1 MHFAI
6 SPDSDFFTK
15 IGGEL
20 PVSIQKLGRYEIVL
34 KLGRGT
40 MGTVYKAVDPVIDRT
55 VAIKAINLDL
65 PKDEIEDFEERFS
78 REAKSAGRLNHPNIV
93 TIYDAGESENTAY
106 IAMEYLEGQSLREIL
121 KAGTSMSYDRISEIV
136 AQIAD
141 GLAYAQQHGIV
152 HRDIKPAN
160 IMITKTGQVKIT
172 DFGIAHLPTGSKTE
186 TGTILGSP
194 KYMSPEQIV
203 GKSVDGRSDI
213 FSLGVVLYEML
224 TKKAPFDGDSISTI
238 MYRIIN
244 ETPADIR
251 KINKQIPIAFDYIIS
266 KALAKLP
273 ENRYQKASELARDL
287 RHYKTLSPAPSQL
300 AAMKQ
305 PPQETLERRATRR
318 IAPAVTTLELM
329 PDTRKEPVFPPA
341 TPMESTMK
349 LTNRAYP
356 IIELPG
362 AKGKE
367 SQLKLTPMPKDHKE
381 SKTVWITAG
390 WLAVVAVTLFVFFSE
405 WWPVFETHV
414 AGNLGIP
421 PAAKRESPSSTN
433 SDTERPISS
442 TTPLGKK
449 TPGTAPS
456 GKITTVPLGAE
467 GEVGYLNFDVTPRGE
482 IYVDGLKMGISPPL
496 KKLTVTTGKHKVVVK
511 SKVPPFTYVFKVN
524 VEENQST
531 SVKAHFEPES

>member
-1 MHFAI
+1 MA
-6 SPDSDFFTK
+6 
-15 IGGEL
+15 
-20 PVSIQKLGRYEIVL
+20 IQKLGRYEIVL

-40 MGTVYKAVDPVIDRT
+40 MGTVYKAVDPAIDRT

-65 PKDEIEDFEERFS
+65 PKDEFEDFEERFY

-93 TIYDAGESENTAY
+93 TIYDVGETENIAY

-121 KAGTSMSYDRISEIV
+121 KAGSSLSYDRISEIV

-160 IMITKTGQVKIT
+160 IMITKTGQAKIT
-172 DFGIAHLPTGSKTE
+172 DFGIAHLPSGSKTE

-213 FSLGVVLYEML
+213 FSLGVVLYEMV
-224 TKKAPFDGDSISTI
+224 TRKAPFDGESISNI
-238 MYRIIN
+238 MYRILN

-273 ENRYQKASELARDL
+273 ENRYQKASELAHDL

-300 AAMKQ
+300 AAMKH
-305 PPQETLERRATRR
+305 PPQKTLERRATRR
-318 IAPAVTTLELM
+318 IEPTVTILELV
-329 PDTRKEPVFPPA
+329 PDARKEPLFPPA
-341 TPMESTMK
+341 GKMESTVK
-349 LTNRAYP
+349 LTDRAYP
-356 IIELPG
+356 IIDLPG
-362 AKGKE
+362 AKGRE
-367 SQLKLTPMPKDHKE
+367 SQLKLTPMPKDHSG
-381 SKTVWITAG
+381 SKTGLVGAVSLIVI
-390 WLAVVAVTLFVFFSE
+390 AVVLFVFLDKLGLFSVKDV
-405 WWPVFETHV
+405 VFHSDV
-414 AGNLGIP
+414 
-421 PAAKRESPSSTN
+421 PSVVKQGGQADGTS
-433 SDTERPISS
+433 SDTEPSLSS
-442 TTPLGKK
+442 TTPHGKK
-449 TPGTAPS
+449 IPGTAQS
-456 GKITTVPLGAE
+456 GKITIAPTDVA

-482 IYVDGLKMGISPPL
+482 IYVDGFKMGISPPL
-496 KKLTVTTGKHKVVVK
+496 KKLAIPTGKHRVVVK
-511 SKVPPFTYVFKVN
+511 SRMPPYTYVFRVN

-531 SVKAHFEPES
+531 SVKAHFEPGR

>member
-1 MHFAI
+1 M
-6 SPDSDFFTK
+6 T
-15 IGGEL
+15 
-20 PVSIQKLGRYEIVL
+20 IQKLGRYEILL

-65 PKDEIEDFEERFS
+65 PKDEFEDFEERFY

-93 TIYDAGESENTAY
+93 TIYDAGESENIAY

-224 TKKAPFDGDSISTI
+224 TKKAPFDGDSISNI
-238 MYRIIN
+238 MYRILN
-244 ETPADIR
+244 ESPADIR
-251 KINKQIPIAFDYIIS
+251 KINKQIPIAFDFIVS

-287 RHYKTLSPAPSQL
+287 RHYKTLSPPPSQL
-300 AAMKQ
+300 AALKQ
-305 PPQETLERRATRR
+305 PQQQTLERRGTRR
-318 IAPAVTTLELM
+318 IEPAVTSLELV
-329 PDTRKEPVFPPA
+329 PDTRKEPVFPTA
-341 TPMESTMK
+341 TTMESTMK

-362 AKGKE
+362 AKSKE
-367 SQLKLTPMPKDHKE
+367 SQLKLTPAPKDHKG
-381 SKTVWITAG
+381 SKTALIAAG
-390 WLAVVAVTLFVFFSE
+390 WLAVVAVALFMFFSE
-405 WWPVFETHV
+405 WWPAYETRI
-414 AGNLGIP
+414 AGILGIP
-421 PAAKRESPSSTN
+421 PAAKSETPG
-433 SDTERPISS
+433 SDNIETERSLS
-442 TTPLGKK
+442 TTTPLGKK
-449 TPGTAPS
+449 TPGTAQS
-456 GKITTVPLGAE
+456 SKITTAPSATE
-467 GEVGYLNFDVTPRGE
+467 GEVGYLNLDVTPRGE
-482 IYVDGLKMGISPPL
+482 VYVDGFKMGISPPL
-496 KKLTVTTGKHKVVVK
+496 KKLAVPTGKHRVVIK
-511 SKVPPFTYVFKVN
+511 SKLPPYTFMFRVKI
-524 VEENQST
+524 EENQST